1 MKKALLCT
9 LLAVAVACCSSVLY
23 AQQGAQQGTMGQ
35 GGGMGHHMMTP
46 DQRLEH
52 MTKMLDLN
60 QEQQTKIK
68 PMLEQE
74 QDQMQK
80 LHADTSMTRQER
92 MSKMMEIR
100 QSTNKQINGVLNSSQ
115 QKKWEEMQSR
125 QMHGSM
131 GNMSHPQPQ

>member
-1 MKKALLCT
+1 MKKT
-9 LLAVAVACCSSVLY
+9 LLSILLAFTLICFGSLLY
-23 AQQGAQQGTMGQ
+23 AQMQQGSMGQ

-60 QEQQTKIK
+60 QDQQSKIK

-80 LHADTSMTRQER
+80 LRADTSLTRQER

-100 QSTNKQINGVLNSSQ
+100 QSTNKQINGVLNSDQ

-125 QMHGSM
+125 QMQGAHAK
-131 GNMSHPQPQ
+131 PLR

>member
-1 MKKALLCT
+1 MKKTLLCT
-9 LLAVAVACCSSVLY
+9 LLAVAVACCGCILY
-23 AQQGAQQGTMGQ
+23 AQQGTMTP
-35 GGGMGHHMMTP
+35 GGGMGRHMMTP
-46 DQRLEH
+46 DQRLQH
-52 MTKMLDLN
+52 MTKMLDLS
-60 QEQQTKIK
+60 QDQQTKIK

-80 LHADTSMTRQER
+80 LRSDTSMTRQDR

-125 QMHGSM
+125 QMHNHM
-131 GNMSHPQPQ
+131 GNMGGQQPQ